1 MTFLEYIQYKES
13 NYRHVCKQLHM
24 PAHGANHESHESV
37 HSVKESKTVRP
48 HEPQAH
54 PNGGLETS

>member
-1 MTFLEYIQYKES
+1 
-13 NYRHVCKQLHM
+13 M
-24 PAHGANHESHESV
+24 PARGANHESHESV
-37 HSVKESKTVRP
+37 RSVKESKTVRP